1 MPITSA
7 SNGVRP
13 EYRALSVITV
23 GSPVTPDAINDCVGT
38 GNYASKYI
46 TLLKRVGFVFT
57 TEKDG
62 KAIKTYTLTAEPEN
76 ASDYR
81 NATPKVKAS
90 KPAKAAK
97 PKKVLK
103 GKRAASVEALKERN
117 RQLIAKVAGI
127 KLTPK
132 TKATKAKPAR
142 APKIDTV
149 VEALH
154 VEEMDAPVEELVRS
168 FVPMNRGPALVEEYA
183 NG

>member
-13 EYRALSVITV
+13 EYRALSVINV
-23 GSPVTPDAINDCVGT
+23 GSPVTPDAINECVGT
-38 GNYASKYI
+38 GKYASKYV

-62 KAIKTYTLTAEPEN
+62 KTIKTYTLISEPEN
-76 ASDYR
+76 ASEYR
-81 NATPKVKAS
+81 NATPKVKAVKPS
-90 KPAKAAK
+90 KVAK

-132 TKATKAKPAR
+132 TKSPKAKPER
-142 APKIDTV
+142 PHKVDV
-149 VEALH
+149 VGENLQI
-154 VEEMDAPVEELVRS
+154 EEMDTPVEELVRS

-183 NG
+183 Q

>member
-13 EYRALSVITV
+13 EYRALSVITI
-23 GSPVTPDAINDCVGT
+23 GSPVTPSVINECVGT

-62 KAIKTYTLTAEPEN
+62 KAIKTYTLVSEPEN

-97 PKKVLK
+97 PKKALK

-127 KLTPK
+127 KLTK
-132 TKATKAKPAR
+132 TKAPKAKPAR
-142 APKIDTV
+142 APKVDTV
-149 VEALH
+149 VETLH

-183 NG
+183 Q